1 MEIAEHKA
9 KSHLIMQEI
18 NRMIKTGAL
27 APGAKIMS
35 LRKLADEYGVGIN
48 VMRHAMKLLEE
59 ADLVVSKHGS
69 GTFVNPSAR
78 PSANRLAGLI
88 TSYKRDDI
96 ENYFEPLFEV
106 AAEMRVVPMVGQV
119 SANLNWRQT
128 VSDLVS
134 RNPDRILIDV
144 EGKNTPIDELK
155 ELCAGIPLCFCN
167 RWEWFPESP
176 EMYGSAVLTD
186 YKEAYAD
193 GLRHLLRNGHR
204 RIAIAVS
211 HRKLRPFKQRELEY
225 ALRSNSL
232 CFDSP
237 EILLINR
244 EDIEAAPEKI
254 AATLDSYAPTAFFAQ
269 TDYLVA
275 RLSELFPYIEQ
286 TECIGFFDLH
296 YSRIKGHEFSS
307 FNLDFKE
314 LWTKA
319 LDPEQHGVQYL
330 NPEFIERQNI
340 NKQAIAV

>member
-9 KSHLIMQEI
+9 KSHLIMQDI

-27 APGAKIMS
+27 APGTKIMS
-35 LRKLADEYGVGIN
+35 LRKLADEYGVGVN

-59 ADLVVSKHGS
+59 SNLVVSKHGS

-96 ENYFEPLFEV
+96 ENYFEPLFE
-106 AAEMRVVPMVGQV
+106 AASEMRVVPMVAQV
-119 SANLNWRQT
+119 SSASNWRQT

-134 RNPDRILIDV
+134 RNPDEILVDI
-144 EGKNTPIDELK
+144 EARNFPLDELK

-167 RWEWFPESP
+167 RWEWYPERP
-176 EMYGSAVLTD
+176 EDYGSAVLTD
-186 YKEAYAD
+186 YKEAYAE
-193 GLRHLLRNGHR
+193 GLRHLLNNGHR

-211 HRKLRPFKQRELEY
+211 HRKLRPFKQKELEY
-225 ALRSNSL
+225 ALKSNSL

-244 EDIEAAPEKI
+244 EDVEASPEKI
-254 AATLDSYAPTAFFAQ
+254 AAMLDSYAPTALFAQ

-275 RLSELFPYIEQ
+275 RLEEIFPYIEQ
-286 TECIGFFDLH
+286 TERIGFFDLH
-296 YSRIKGHEFSS
+296 FSRTRNHEFSS
-307 FNLDFKE
+307 FNLSFKDV
-314 LWTKA
+314 WTEA
-319 LDPEQHGVQYL
+319 LDPEQKGVQYL
-330 NPEFIERQNI
+330 RPKLIERQNV